1 MFYGYHYECVDG
13 FNGTNCDKRLIFVN
27 RNRRNDSN
35 HSLAAQ
41 EHKTVLIISKKKKKR
56 LNDHPFS
63 PISRNAT
70 LVSIKIM
77 EATV

>member
-1 MFYGYHYECVDG
+1 MYLYIAITKYYYEKNVLTLSMFYGYHYECVDG

-41 EHKTVLIISKKKKKR
+41 EHKTVLIISKKKKKK
-56 LNDHPFS
+56 
-63 PISRNAT
+63 T
-70 LVSIKIM
+70 
-77 EATV
+77 